1 MFNYLI
7 SLMILLPVVGAVL
20 QGFLPDA
27 TTQGENHI
35 SRPAGRWVALATS
48 ILASICGIVLVMSMQ
63 TQTADPQAAET
74 FAWIGSYAIR
84 YDMAVDGLNA
94 PLVLLI
100 SILFPILIAAEW
112 NRRTGVRGMHGLF
125 LVLQTAFIGAVC
137 AQDLFLQL
145 FFWALTAFPFY
156 FLIGIWGTKDRESAA
171 FRSIVTA
178 CVGNAFLLAALIL
191 IYYSIDPHT
200 FSLHELAGG
209 KLNGKMFEFLGY
221 EASVPVVA
229 FILISIGLAFRAPI
243 WPLHGWFLHVAEEA
257 PLSVVVALGAATVPV
272 SVYIFERLTC
282 TLFPETLLRFAPAIV
297 IVGTVNLLVGA
308 LCAVAQRNLRMLL
321 AFICV
326 SQVGALLLGVGSLSS
341 PGFVGAV
348 YQKLVLGLEIAG
360 FGLFANLLSERA
372 STTDFRSETGGRVF
386 DGIALQAP
394 AVAVVAGVVVAS
406 ILGFPGSGGF
416 VGSSL
421 IVIGAF
427 SPYPVAALLAGLSGL
442 LGAYCLFTMYRYVF
456 LGSLSNGEQ
465 TGSTTFADLTVREK
479 AYLLPLVASLLFFG
493 IYPKP
498 LIELVR
504 PTVVTLLSM
513 VK

>member
-1 MFNYLI
+1 
-7 SLMILLPVVGAVL
+7 MIILPVVGAVL
-20 QGFLPDA
+20 QGFLPDVS
-27 TTQGENHI
+27 TRGENHL

-48 ILASICGIVLVMSMQ
+48 LLSSLCGILTVVSMQ
-63 TQTADPQAAET
+63 ASTADPQATES
-74 FAWIGSYAIR
+74 FAWIGSYAIH

-100 SILFPILIAAEW
+100 SILFPVLISAEW

-156 FLIGIWGTKDRESAA
+156 FLIGIWGTRNRESAA
-171 FRSIVTA
+171 FRSVVTA

-229 FILISIGLAFRAPI
+229 FVLISIGLAFRAPI
-243 WPLHGWFLHVAEEA
+243 WPLHGWFMHVAEEA
-257 PLSVVVALGAATVPV
+257 PLSVVVALGAAMVPV
-272 SVYIFERLTC
+272 AVYIFERLTC
-282 TLFPETLLRFAPAIV
+282 TLFPETLLHFAPAIV
-297 IVGTVNLLVGA
+297 VVGTINLLVGA
-308 LCAVAQRNLRMLL
+308 LCAVTQRNLRMLL

-326 SQVGALLLGVGSLSS
+326 SQVGILLLGVGSLSS

-348 YQKLVLGLEIAG
+348 YQKLALGLAIAG
-360 FGLFANLLSERA
+360 FGLFANLLSER
-372 STTDFRSETGGRVF
+372 SGTTDFRNESGGRVF

-394 AVAVVAGVVVAS
+394 TVAVVAGVVIAS
-406 ILGFPGSGGF
+406 LLAFPGSGGF

-421 IVIGAF
+421 IIIGAF
-427 SPYPVAALLAGLSGL
+427 SSYPVAALLAGISGL
-442 LGAYCLFTMYRYVF
+442 LAAYCLFTMYRYVF
-456 LGSLSNGEQ
+456 LGSIGDSEQNGPAM
-465 TGSTTFADLTVREK
+465 FMDLTIREK
-479 AYLLPLVASLLFFG
+479 LYLLPLVASLIFFG